1 MKKKGIALMLILS
14 MLGLAACDATPAA
27 TTASNTATQAATT
40 VVTEATEAT
49 DPPEPDDGSLKF
61 YYDDRISFADLGG
74 TETSTVTV
82 LEQAVESR
90 KVGSNQPDDA
100 VLFYDESGHQFIAV
114 GVGTATVD
122 VDGTQVLVRV
132 RTAPISLFMITGSSS
147 GSGQCGNGAQSVM
160 CEAGQA
166 YSCYKTA
173 TFTGA
178 TNDMGLGYGSAV
190 RPQGIDA
197 FMPGG
202 GGTLGEGS
210 AMAWKWNQL
219 TGEKVWVLNAAVGGS
234 VIPEWHKGQMYYEP
248 AVSMYRAATHV
259 LKNES
264 AAGHYILKNTA
275 VIYHSGGNFEY
286 KKVEF
291 TDEIMEYWY
300 DSLYYG
306 LLEDLAV
313 DIDGDE
319 KKETL
324 QALAFLPGRSVQL
337 SGKYPND
344 QPINYYMALSD
355 KYPGCFMA
363 TNTVRS
369 WASVELLVNFPDIDY
384 TTQSEPVEKPRSK
397 EELIAEDGVHFLQVA
412 YNAVGLSIGENLYAH
427 FRNQPKTAS
436 FTVFTPDGRTVK
448 DTLKLRKVG
457 TTQTLVVE
465 SEPYYACDFTI
476 ELSSNLELCS
486 PFTVKATAA
495 GEGYIKF
502 SRNGQV
508 LHTITVTVGS

>member
-1 MKKKGIALMLILS
+1 MKKRGIAIMLIIS
-14 MLGLAACDATPAA
+14 MLSLAACDAAPAA
-27 TTASNTATQAATT
+27 TTAATEPTQAATIPT
-40 VVTEATEAT
+40 TAATEPT
-49 DPPEPDDGSLKF
+49 EPDDGSLKF

-74 TETSTVTV
+74 TESSTVTV
-82 LEQAVESR
+82 LEQTVESR
-90 KVGSNQPDDA
+90 KVGSDQPDDA
-100 VLFYDESGHQFIAV
+100 VLFYDEAGHRFIAV

-248 AVSMYRAATHV
+248 AVSMYRAAAHV
-259 LKNES
+259 LKNEA
-264 AAGHYILKNTA
+264 AAGHYTLKNTA
-275 VIYHSGGNFEY
+275 VIYHSGGNFDY

-306 LLEDLAV
+306 LLEDLAI
-313 DIDGDE
+313 DIDGNGE
-319 KKETL
+319 KETL

-344 QPINYYMALSD
+344 QPINYYMSLSD
-355 KYPGCFMA
+355 QYPGCFMA
-363 TNTVRS
+363 TNTVRF
-369 WASVELLVNFPDIDY
+369 WAAVELLQNFPDIDY
-384 TTQSEPVEKPRSK
+384 TTQSQPVEKPTNK
-397 EELIAEDGVHFLQVA
+397 AELIAEDGVHFLQVA
-412 YNAVGLSIGENLYAH
+412 YNAVGIGIGESLYAH
-427 FRNQPKTAS
+427 FRNQPQTVT
-436 FTVFTPDGRTVK
+436 FTVRTPDGRAIN
-448 DTLKLRKVG
+448 DTLKLKKVG
-457 TTQTLVVE
+457 LAQTLVVE
-465 SEPYYACDFTI
+465 AEPYYASDFTI
-476 ELSSNLELCS
+476 ELSDNLELSS
-486 PFTVKATAA
+486 PFTVKATAE

-508 LHTITVTVGS
+508 LHTITVTVGN

>member
-1 MKKKGIALMLILS
+1 MKRGIALMLILS
-14 MLGLAACDATPAA
+14 SLGLAACGAAPVA
-27 TTASNTATQAATT
+27 TTTPTTTTQATT
-40 VVTEATEAT
+40 VAATEATEA
-49 DPPEPDDGSLKF
+49 DDGSLKF

-74 TETSTVTV
+74 TEASSVTI
-82 LEQAVESR
+82 LEQSVQSR
-90 KVGSNQPDDA
+90 KVGSDQPDDA
-100 VLFYDESGHQFIAV
+100 VLFYDEASRQFIAV
-114 GVGTATVD
+114 GVGTATLD
-122 VDGTQVLVRV
+122 VDGTQVLARV

-166 YSCYKTA
+166 YSCYKTS

-178 TNDMGLGYGSAV
+178 TNDMGLGYATAV

-210 AMAWKWNQL
+210 ALAWKWNQL

-259 LKNES
+259 LKNEA
-264 AAGHYILKNTA
+264 AAGHYTLKNTA
-275 VIYHSGGNFEY
+275 VIYHSGGNFDY

-306 LLEDLAV
+306 LLEDLAI
-313 DIDGDE
+313 DINGDGE
-319 KKETL
+319 KETL

-344 QPINYYMALSD
+344 QPINYYMSLSD
-355 KYPGCFMA
+355 QYPGCFMA
-363 TNTVRS
+363 TNTVRT
-369 WASVELLVNFPDIDY
+369 WAREDLLENFPDIDY
-384 TTQSEPVEKPRSK
+384 TTQSEAVEKPTTK
-397 EELIAEDGVHFLQVA
+397 AELIAEDNVHFLQVA
-412 YNAVGLSIGENLYAH
+412 YNAVGLGIGESLYAH
-427 FRNQPKTAS
+427 FRNQPDTVT
-436 FTVFTPDGRTVK
+436 FTVYTPDGRQIN
-448 DTLKLRKVG
+448 DSLKLKKVG
-457 TTQTLVVE
+457 STQTLVVE
-465 SEPYYACDFTI
+465 SEPYYASDFTI
-476 ELSSNLELCS
+476 ELSDNLELSS
-486 PFTVKATAA
+486 PFTVKAAA
-495 GEGYIKF
+495 EGEGYIKF

-508 LHTITVTVGS
+508 LHTITVTVGD